1 MYIVYVPDVHILPNV
16 LQVIYVEQ
24 PLLYGSIL
32 FQNETSTNC
41 LKWLGWGGVVS
52 ITFDSEGL

>member
-32 FQNETSTNC
+32 FQNETSTNF
-41 LKWLGWGGVVS
+41 LKWLRWGGRVS
-52 ITFDSEGL
+52 SGC